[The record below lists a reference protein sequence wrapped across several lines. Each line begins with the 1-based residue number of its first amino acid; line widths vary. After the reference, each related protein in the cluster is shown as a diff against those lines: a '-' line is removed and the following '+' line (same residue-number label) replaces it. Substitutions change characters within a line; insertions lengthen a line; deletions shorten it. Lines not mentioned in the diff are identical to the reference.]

1 MTAAKPEI
9 SCLNGMDTLTPKQR
23 SVRMSMIRSK
33 NSKFEL
39 AIRSRIHELGFRY
52 RLHVPDLLGKPDLVF
67 PSRKRIAF
75 LHSCFWHGH
84 GCRLSRMPKTKRRY
98 WINKIDGNRVRDRNV
113 VRRLKN
119 QGWRILVIW
128 ECEYRANLDKVVR
141 RFIKFLEFN

>member
-52 RLHVPDLLGKPDLVF
+52 RLHVRAFPRRVLLQQAQPAARRVD
-67 PSRKRIAF
+67 RI
-75 LHSCFWHGH
+75 
-84 GCRLSRMPKTKRRY
+84 
-98 WINKIDGNRVRDRNV
+98 DRDRF
-113 VRRLKN
+113 RLFPGGDEELSLGMKSGSDHPIMS
-119 QGWRILVIW
+119 Q
-128 ECEYRANLDKVVR
+128 
-141 RFIKFLEFN
+141 

>member
-1 MTAAKPEI
+1 
-9 SCLNGMDTLTPKQR
+9 
-23 SVRMSMIRSK
+23 
-33 NSKFEL
+33 
-39 AIRSRIHELGFRY
+39 
-52 RLHVPDLLGKPDLVF
+52 
-67 PSRKRIAF
+67 
-75 LHSCFWHGH
+75 
-84 GCRLSRMPKTKRRY
+84 MPKTKRRY